1 MRNLRVW
8 KRVALVATFA
18 AFGGVASAN
27 SFSYTGSFV
36 TDDQIQEFLFSLS
49 ATSTVTTVTYSYAG
63 GTNQAGASIPEGG
76 FDPWLAIFN
85 SSGGLV
91 ASNDD
96 GTCGQVGTDSVT
108 GACFD
113 SYISESLSAG
123 SYTLVLSQSDN
134 SPAGGTLGDGYTRT
148 GQTDF
153 TSSFGCSN
161 GEFCDINADNRT
173 PNWAVDIDNVTS
185 SSLPGAAAPEPSTF
199 LLLGAGFTG
208 MVMLRRRFGVQP
220 GSGC

>member
-1 MRNLRVW
+1 MRNLLVW
-8 KRVALVATFA
+8 KHVVLIVIFA
-18 AFGGVASAN
+18 AFGGVASAS

-36 TDDQIQEFLFSLS
+36 TDDQIQEFVFSLS
-49 ATSTVTTVTYSYAG
+49 DTSGTVTTVTYSYAG
-63 GTNQAGASIPEGG
+63 GTNQANAIIPEGG

-85 SSGGLV
+85 SSGALV

-96 GTCGQVGTDSVT
+96 GTCGQVGTESVT

-113 SYISESLSAG
+113 SYISEALTAG

-134 SPAGGTLGDGYTRT
+134 SPAGGSLSDGYTRT

-153 TSSFGCSN
+153 TSSFGCPN
-161 GEFCDINADNRT
+161 GEFCDINADDRT

-185 SSLPGAAAPEPSTF
+185 SSLPGGGGGAPEPATF
-199 LLLGAGFTG
+199 LLLGGGFAGIL
-208 MVMLRRRFGVQP
+208 VLRRRSSV
-220 GSGC
+220 

>member
-1 MRNLRVW
+1 MSNLRVW
-8 KRVALVATFA
+8 KHVALIVTFA
-18 AFGGVASAN
+18 AFGGVASAS

-49 ATSTVTTVTYSYAG
+49 APSIVTTVTYSYAG
-63 GTNQAGASIPEGG
+63 GTNQAGAIIPEGG

-85 SSGGLV
+85 SSGVLV
-91 ASNDD
+91 ASDD
-96 GTCGQVGTDSVT
+96 NGTCTQVGTDSDT

-113 SYISESLSAG
+113 SYISEALTTG
-123 SYTLVLSQSDN
+123 TYTLVLSQSDN
-134 SPAGGTLGDGYTRT
+134 SPAGGTLGAGYTRT

-185 SSLPGAAAPEPSTF
+185 SSLPGGAAPEPATF
-199 LLLGAGFTG
+199 LLLGGGFAGI
-208 MVMLRRRFGVQP
+208 VMLRRR
-220 GSGC
+220 SGA

>member
-8 KRVALVATFA
+8 KCVALIATFA
-18 AFGGVASAN
+18 GFGGIASAS

-63 GTNQAGASIPEGG
+63 GTNQAATVIPEGG

-85 SSGGLV
+85 SSGTLV
-91 ASNDD
+91 ASDD
-96 GTCGQVGTDSVT
+96 NGTCAQVGTDSST

-113 SYISESLSAG
+113 SFISQSLTAG
-123 SYTLVLSQSDN
+123 TYTLVLSQSDN
-134 SPAGGTLGDGYTRT
+134 SPLGGNLSDGYTRT

-185 SSLPGAAAPEPSTF
+185 SSLPGGAAPEPATF
-199 LLLGAGFTG
+199 LLLGGGFAGIL
-208 MVMLRRRFGVQP
+208 MLRRR
-220 GSGC
+220 SRA